1 MRKFSIKFGTEEKA
15 SDFASDFSS
24 LGENVSVSVEGNI
37 ALVETNDE
45 SIVRVIMEMIEERK
59 LNMVAD
65 KMLESIVECLTDKN
79 LKRIT
84 FIDGS
89 IGQMTRTYAK
99 SLSKMHDRLDES
111 NRTAFLILAS
121 QDKQSFEKAVEFSKN
136 NEEESV

>member
-1 MRKFSIKFGTEEKA
+1 
-15 SDFASDFSS
+15 
-24 LGENVSVSVEGNI
+24 
-37 ALVETNDE
+37 
-45 SIVRVIMEMIEERK
+45 MEMIEERK